1 MIRKLLLTA
10 LPFVLG
16 LAALLGVDAL
26 APGLPFLDL
35 QISIGWIL
43 FFLGALGSLLAASF
57 FVLLWLHRFRVENA
71 IQEEKR
77 GQAEAQTRFLR
88 RLDHE
93 LKNPL
98 TGLRAAVENLEEP
111 AAVDP
116 LPATLPDIRLQ
127 VDRMVRLTGDLR
139 KLAELEDVPLEQSAV
154 DLGDLLE
161 GIVDAVQAQP
171 LGAGRDI
178 RLVVPRVPWP
188 LAPVMAD
195 EDLLGSAFFNLI
207 DNALKYSRKGDV
219 VEIRAANHD
228 RQIQVEI
235 ADSGPGMPPE
245 ELPRIFEE
253 LYRGTNA
260 RQSDGSGLGLALVK
274 RIIERHGGTIT
285 VHSRMDGATGSIFT
299 VLLPASS
306 GRAYDQTV
314 TSG

>member
-1 MIRKLLLTA
+1 MIRKLLISAAPL
-10 LPFVLG
+10 FLG
-16 LAALLGVDAL
+16 LGALLGVEIL
-26 APGLPFLDL
+26 APGFPFLDL
-35 QISIGWIL
+35 QISVGWI
-43 FFLGALGSLLAASF
+43 FFFFGLLGSVLAASF
-57 FVLLWLHRFRVENA
+57 FVLLWLHRLRVENA
-71 IQEEKR
+71 VLEEKR
-77 GQAEAQTRFLR
+77 EQAEAQTRFLR

-111 AAVDP
+111 SSVDP
-116 LPATLPDIRLQ
+116 LPAALPDIRLQ
-127 VDRMVRLTGDLR
+127 VERMVRLTGDLR
-139 KLAELEDVPLEQSAV
+139 KLAELDEIPLDQSAV
-154 DLGDLLE
+154 DLGELLE
-161 GIVDAVQAQP
+161 GIIDAVQAQP

-188 LAPVMAD
+188 LSPVMAD

-207 DNALKYSRKGDV
+207 DNALKYSRKDDV

-235 ADSGPGMPPE
+235 ADSGPGIPTE

-253 LYRGTNA
+253 LYRGSNA

-285 VHSRMDGATGSIFT
+285 VHSRMDDATGSIFT

>member
-1 MIRKLLLTA
+1 MIRKLLISATPLLLCLTA
-10 LPFVLG
+10 GIAVEALAPRLPLLSLEISAGWLLVLAG
-16 LAALLGVDAL
+16 LAAG
-26 APGLPFLDL
+26 FLT
-35 QISIGWIL
+35 
-43 FFLGALGSLLAASF
+43 ASF
-57 FVLLWLHRFRVENA
+57 FFLHWWHGIRVESA
-71 IQEEKR
+71 V
-77 GQAEAQTRFLR
+77 QAEKQTQVEAQNRFLR

-98 TGLRAAVENLEEP
+98 TGLRAAVENLEES
-111 AAVDP
+111 ASENL

-127 VDRMVRLTGDLR
+127 VERMVRLTGDLR
-139 KLAELEDVPLEQSAV
+139 KLAELEEIPLEQSAV

-161 GIVDAVQAQP
+161 RIVEAAQAQP
-171 LGAGRDI
+171 LGTGRDI

-207 DNALKYSRKGDV
+207 DNALKYSRKSDA

-235 ADSGPGMPPE
+235 ADSGPGIATE

-253 LYRGTNA
+253 LYRGANA
-260 RQSDGSGLGLALVK
+260 RSSEGSGVGLALVK

-285 VHSRMDGATGSIFT
+285 VHSRMNGATGSIFT
-299 VLLPASS
+299 VLLPAS
-306 GRAYDQTV
+306 GAGENMTKR
-314 TSG
+314 